1 MGLLAKVKQL
11 FGIGTVS
18 VKLSGPAAFNVNDS
32 SISGKLTITG
42 KSDQLIE
49 EVELEFREEY
59 STGSGDNK
67 TTKEFS
73 LGKKKLAGFAI
84 KKDEVKTIDFELPFS
99 YSKSQNEALGEKGGV
114 MGGVGKIG
122 SFMNSEKSRFELVA
136 TVDVKGA
143 TFDPND
149 ILEIKKAK

>member
-73 LGKKKLAGFAI
+73 LGKKTLTGFAI